1 MDNESAKKAS
11 SYKKGDLLRISSR
24 NGASNWF
31 VKQIDDKSNSL
42 TLSGEHSNRPKKL
55 ILDKIDFKNQFVSKI
70 EKAEMEV
77 REGEILR
84 TSSRMYEH
92 NIESNT
98 DLKVKKIVPG
108 FLVLKDG
115 KKSILMIKASLNG
128 APLKYGYTKSLHT
141 TSTKRYDTTVSV
153 LKPYQTNK
161 NNIFKI
167 NALSKSSSIIVTED
181 KEKAIK
187 YSHRETNRGSSI
199 SADNYSGLSIEAG
212 NILNRISE
220 TTAVFS
226 KQDYFKEAI
235 SNNKD
240 YTQSKL
246 NTDIA
251 DALENGYLIKKDY
264 SLKKPLIIYHLSNEK
279 MKSKNIN
286 LRLDFELEQNS
297 SLKLIDFFS
306 DDSEKN
312 FMNIFYNFNL
322 DKDAIL
328 KNYKID
334 KSLNKNLKYSFNNI
348 NQKQNSI
355 SETFIFSAGSDYF
368 KNEINCNLKGEY
380 SSAFINGIF
389 SLDDNKQHEIRTTIN
404 HLVENTKSYQL
415 IKSVLGKNTK
425 SAYQGRI
432 YVDSKAQKTDGY
444 QLSKAILLDETSE
457 FNAKPEL
464 EIYADDVKCS
474 HGSASGSLDDNSIF
488 YLMSRGLNYKQA
500 KGLLIN
506 GFLLDVIEKIT
517 DAEIKDLLKKMIG
530 LKK

>member
-1 MDNESAKKAS
+1 MKEQ
-11 SYKKGDLLRISSR
+11 L
-24 NGASNWF
+24 
-31 VKQIDDKSNSL
+31 
-42 TLSGEHSNRPKKL
+42 
-55 ILDKIDFKNQFVSKI
+55 KIDFNKIQEVSNFSNRDI
-70 EKAEMEV
+70 E
-77 REGEILR
+77 I
-84 TSSRMYEH
+84 
-92 NIESNT
+92 
-98 DLKVKKIVPG
+98 
-108 FLVLKDG
+108 
-115 KKSILMIKASLNG
+115 KKSYLNKFIENG
-128 APLKYGYTKSLHT
+128 FPNRKQENWKFL
-141 TSTKRYDTTVSV
+141 D
-153 LKPYQTNK
+153 
-161 NNIFKI
+161 I
-167 NALSKSSSIIVTED
+167 NQI
-181 KEKAIK
+181 
-187 YSHRETNRGSSI
+187 
-199 SADNYSGLSIEAG
+199 
-212 NILNRISE
+212 
-220 TTAVFS
+220 
-226 KQDYFKEAI
+226 I
-235 SNNKD
+235 SNNISDLSFYND
-240 YTQSKL
+240 YSIENKIDSSIFIDDLEHNKIIFINGRIEKIDFSYEDKKQIEIIEDSYTIDKSENNNSLIDL
-246 NTDIA
+246 NIA
-251 DALENGYLIKKDY
+251 LSNKHFKILIKKGY
-264 SLKKPLIIYHLSNEK
+264 SLKKPLIIYHLTNEK

-348 NQKQNSI
+348 DQKQNSI
-355 SETFIFSAGSDYF
+355 SETFVFSAGSDYF